1 MPLTK
6 TQLLNDLETLK
17 KTPKGVQEQIAVDK
31 SQVIELLQSF
41 EDLSPTEV
49 QKLINRIDDRQKV
62 DLWTFQQII
71 DELIDIIGDKEELEI
86 AQLLGSKEAE
96 INRVIASFRE
106 KLNVLRQEIGSFK
119 PAPVQT
125 VESSPQAAV
134 ISAENL
140 KKWLAQ
146 KRNDI
151 KGKKLFGLFEVDWAF
166 KGFEELILKEAKGEE
181 LTWREK
187 IKKWWYTLVL
197 GLVAGDTLREINAIL
212 ATIDNPVEELKSKF
226 WPEAIKQ
233 YKEKLW
239 ETFLNYLRPV
249 IPANLSS
256 EAVKEKWGNVW
267 QNMRTKYEEVLVR
280 AFPENG
286 DLSNLEAGS
295 LFTLGG
301 MFAFDLVKNLW
312 EEGLISL
319 KQLGFEAV
327 KEGSSYVFHMSIQ
340 WIHMLG
346 GVVSVSLG
354 KITLEDW
361 RKLISMEWES
371 AKAKAVW
378 LYRLMETWIWEILKF
393 GAKIPGYALSSMA
406 SLDEV
411 VAKFKVFKDMWRG
424 EGEFVL
430 NQLKAL
436 SQSLGGWGE
445 DLKKFGDIMRQI
457 EESVAVYNAA
467 KFAKTQKQFRDN
479 LSKFL
484 PPESVESI
492 IAEIEKSWGD
502 DFFKKAGN
510 YLVWKA
516 AEIKNIDAV
525 VVRSW
530 SEKLWLK
537 WKTSD
542 LRKSIVYLGDV
553 VEESWKALID
563 KRSFWWS
570 ITSIFKK
577 TEIAWKSMI
586 MVDAKALSESSKD
599 LRGALKLAMKQ
610 SPYLFSEFLGASP
623 IFLLAWLEVQECKDE
638 GCSPKKLLG
647 AWLDVMMDLI
657 PIVGPVRFLWGNR
670 QDANNWK
677 ENIAQYAAGFGWLGL
692 DGFYFVRSL
701 GKKGLSKAVIDALLE
716 PARAVGNVGR
726 FVSRSATVWW
736 DLLKAIGSD
745 VKNLKF
751 TTFRRTLSQG
761 WEFVKTSRGWWIGV
775 AIVSV
780 FVGVEAYRWWQDK
793 QKMDKFQKMVKEIQ
807 TNCENQYS
815 QDCEQYLRERFANS
829 KDDAEKIFITAVL
842 IYRNFGIW
850 PQGVEVERSE
860 NNGLKI
866 VFNGRYNLPNP
877 NPFVMR
883 ESSSKKTD
891 ENPLTKVYT
900 STPLARQI
908 VEYVELLWWKEAYVT
923 VRWDV
928 INPFGG
934 ENNNIAETQ
943 PTQTSS

>member
-1 MPLTK
+1 MTFTK
-6 TQLLNDLETLK
+6 DSLKGELESLLSHR
-17 KTPKGVQEQIAVDK
+17 EQTKEIPVDK
-31 SQVIELLQSF
+31 EQVLDLLKLF
-41 EDLSPTEV
+41 EDLGQQVTELV
-49 QKLINRIDDRQKV
+49 SQVEKDENITMREFETIVKRLIN
-62 DLWTFQQII
+62 II
-71 DELIDIIGDKEELEI
+71 DAAEQESL
-86 AQLLGSKEAE
+86 ATLLDAKGKA
-96 INRVIASFRE
+96 IE
-106 KLNVLRQEIGSFK
+106 K
-119 PAPVQT
+119 A
-125 VESSPQAAV
+125 
-134 ISAENL
+134 IS
-140 KKWLAQ
+140 
-146 KRNDI
+146 DI
-151 KGKKLFGLFEVDWAF
+151 KKELVALKSEITDSSSSLWKEYPSNNNSPLFPEQAIEDKLTQLEQSISDKKLFGFLKLEWVLAGFKEVV
-166 KGFEELILKEAKGEE
+166 LKEAKGEK
-181 LTWREK
+181 LTWWEK

-197 GLVAGDTLREINAIL
+197 GLVAGDALREINAIL

-256 EAVKEKWGNVW
+256 EAVKEKWWNVW
-267 QNMRTKYEEVLVR
+267 QNMRTKYEAILVR

-346 GVVSVSLG
+346 GVVSISLG

-445 DLKKFGDIMRQI
+445 DFKKFGDIMRQI

-510 YLVWKA
+510 YLIWKA

-570 ITSIFKK
+570 ITSVFKK
-577 TEIAWKSMI
+577 AEIAWKSMI
-586 MVDAKALSESSKD
+586 MVDAKVLSESSKD

-610 SPYLFSEFLGASP
+610 SPHLFSEFLGASP

-692 DGFYFVRSL
+692 DSFYFVRSL
-701 GKKGLSKAVIDALLE
+701 GKKGLSKAVIDAFLE

-726 FVSRSATVWW
+726 FASRSATVWW

-751 TTFRRTLSQG
+751 TTFRRTLTQG
-761 WEFVKTSRGWWIGV
+761 WEFVKTPRGWWIGV
-775 AIVSV
+775 AIASV
-780 FVGVEAYRWWQDK
+780 FAIVEGYRWWQDK
-793 QKMDKFQKMVKEIQ
+793 QKMDKFQKMIEEIQ

-829 KDDAEKIFITAVL
+829 KDDAEKILITAVL

-934 ENNNIAETQ
+934 SNIAETQ
-943 PTQTSS
+943 LTQTSS